1 MQNKANMLRV
11 VACYTNDL
19 DIRMQST
26 SGGIF
31 SELAQEVIRNHG
43 VIFGAKFDNNFNV
56 IHDYTETVEGLKEFR
71 GSKYP
76 QSKMGSSFNK
86 VKEFLEEGRLVL
98 FSGTACQIEG
108 LLSYLNK
115 EYDNLICVDFI
126 CFGVAS
132 PKVWNAYI
140 NTFFDRKDIQ
150 EIKFKDKKYGWKT
163 WHFLVRKKR
172 GDIRERGNHNIFMN
186 GYLNGI
192 YLRPSCYECCF
203 KGMKNRKSDFT
214 ISDCWGIDVIE
225 PEFYNTRGI
234 SGLYIHTEKGNE
246 LFNLLGDRVS
256 YKDVNADSLLKYNP
270 YALKN
275 IARSHNREKFFEI
288 FNKNSMDSKKIFQ
301 KFYTMKGFK
310 NILRRK
316 IIFPIKN
323 TIYHVNNR

>member
-1 MQNKANMLRV
+1 MDDKEKMLRA
-11 VACYTNDL
+11 VACYTNDM

-43 VIFGAKFDNNFNV
+43 VIFGAKFDKNFNV
-56 IHDYTETVEGLKEFR
+56 IHHYTETIEGLREFC

-76 QSKMGSSFNK
+76 QSKMGSSFIK
-86 VKEFLEEGRLVL
+86 VKDFLESGRQVL

-108 LLSYLNK
+108 LLNYLNK

-132 PKVWNAYI
+132 PKVWNAYL
-140 NTFFDRKDIQ
+140 NSYFDRKDIQ

-163 WHFLVRKKR
+163 WHFLVKKKR
-172 GDIRERGNHNIFMN
+172 GAVRERGNHNIFMN

-225 PEFYNTRGI
+225 PEFYDTRGI
-234 SGLYIHTEKGNE
+234 SGLYIHTEKGNK
-246 LFNLLGDRVS
+246 LFNLLGDKIS
-256 YKDVNADSLLKYNP
+256 YKDVDVDLLLKYNP
-270 YALKN
+270 YALKK
-275 IARSHNREKFFEI
+275 IPRSHNREVFFNI
-288 FNKNSMDSKKIFQ
+288 FNGNSMNTKKVFQ

-310 NILRRK
+310 NGLRRK

-323 TIYHVNNR
+323 TIYHMKNQ